1 MNEIELGETHVAADW
16 RRVGD
21 VYEQCSIAV
30 SDSTPYLPPPLT
42 AFLSELVARQSASYY
57 GHQGQFVR
65 DASKCFLGAP
75 SDSNESALALYAD
88 SRFRALPEYGL
99 DSDLPRR
106 RPTPFEAVVETARR
120 LRDLETIESAIS
132 GLTVGAL
139 LGGSAS
145 YGRFFNVLG
154 AVKGSASDI
163 DLLIVVKEHADFSEV
178 INRLSGLPFVSNE
191 DADLQVK
198 RFGQFLIDRN
208 QIDTPMTFSGK
219 LGLWINQS
227 DPILDDLHVS
237 PRYDLSMHVMQ
248 KDDFG
253 QLILKHAA
261 RLDKEAIGSEKL
273 ISDYRETEPVREDHQ
288 RNFAGRNLRLKIK
301 TSPLGD
307 SFVRRSHIFA
317 IDEDG
322 CYFPGMLQ
330 NLVLPQFYVR
340 WGESGFR
347 RDVEAFRWKM
357 VERLRFEQKTRPN
370 QFLRLS
376 LCHTRSEIFAPHAI
390 RSVDQN
396 VVLP

>member
-1 MNEIELGETHVAADW
+1 MNEIGLEETRVAADW

-30 SDSTPYLPPPLT
+30 SDSNPYLPPPLT

-57 GHQGQFVR
+57 GHQGQFVQ
-65 DASKCFLGAP
+65 DASDCFLGAL
-75 SDSNESALALYAD
+75 SDSNESALDLYAD

-120 LRDLETIESAIS
+120 LRDLEEIERAIS
-132 GLTVGAL
+132 ELTIGAL

-163 DLLIVVKEHADFSEV
+163 DLLIVVNEYADFSKV
-178 INRLSGLPFVSNE
+178 IDRLSGLSFVS
-191 DADLQVK
+191 DDGAQGQATRFK
-198 RFGQFLIDRN
+198 RFLSDRN

-219 LGLWINQS
+219 LALWGNQG
-227 DPILDDLHVS
+227 DPILSELDVS

-248 KDDFG
+248 VEDFG

-261 RLDKEAIGSEKL
+261 RLDKEEIGGEKL
-273 ISDYRETEPVREDHQ
+273 ISDYRETQPVREDHQ
-288 RNFAGRNLRLKIK
+288 RNFAGRNLRLTIE

-307 SFVRRSHIFA
+307 SFVRRSHIFV